1 MKISIPG
8 MKDQQKLVLEQ
19 STKEAIKILKDNL
32 NAPRIE
38 AELEID
44 ESEYSNSHLLEKGK
58 GWEAPHPD
66 IVRAYFNQFQGA
78 FDEYNTDKKLAL
90 MLGLSSD
97 RRIRAFKKGAEK
109 APYGLWLQFLIT
121 TGRAT
126 QQPIKVLAIFN

>member
-1 MKISIPG
+1 MKIELPG

-19 STKEAIKILKDNL
+19 STKEAIKILKENL
-32 NAPRIE
+32 NAPHMTT
-38 AELEID
+38 ALEID
-44 ESEYSNSHLLEKGK
+44 ESEYSNNHLLEKGK

-66 IVRAYFNQFQGA
+66 IVRAYFNQFQSA
-78 FDEYNTDKKLAL
+78 FEEYNTDKKLAL

-121 TGRAT
+121 TGRAP

>member
-1 MKISIPG
+1 MKIVIPG

-66 IVRAYFNQFQGA
+66 IVRAYFNQFQA
-78 FDEYNTDKKLAL
+78 ALDEYSTDKKLAQL
-90 MLGLSSD
+90 LGLSSD
-97 RRIRAFKKGAEK
+97 RRIRAYKKGDDK
-109 APYGLWLQFLIT
+109 APYGLWHQFLVI
-121 TGRAT
+121 TGRAP
-126 QQPIKVLAIFN
+126 QQPLKVLAIFN